1 MIPVPRFPPRGPR
14 GRSFPRFVG
23 TIEALRL
30 PAGPPAALRCLR
42 LAVPREHAAVCSRRR
57 RVCRRRAWGWSLGI
71 PGRDGFRGDDR
82 ISQVPGEPPFPFAHA
97 PSTPAGRCA
106 PGMAERTAW
115 PPLRERRRRRR
126 RKTFEAQSHGF
137 RAGGLR
143 ITMPVTRHRARL
155 ASRCS
160 AQALLG
166 RLSPTGLPR
175 KVSNLHHARRPPFPS
190 FLAQSPLFLLFLVLT
205 AVVVIRP
212 VPFSWSF
219 SCPSAGP
226 SPRWLTDISDD
237 ACVIEFYHVR
247 IVEAM
252 RIRQ

>member
-190 FLAQSPLFLLFLVLT
+190 FLAQSPFLPPFLFQGVSYLGGTSYAGAHVSAILGRILSVQPDLSVSHVFEVLRSLVGEG
-205 AVVVIRP
+205 
-212 VPFSWSF
+212 
-219 SCPSAGP
+219 SAA
-226 SPRWLTDISDD
+226 L
-237 ACVIEFYHVR
+237 
-247 IVEAM
+247 
-252 RIRQ
+252 